1 VIIAGV
7 GAFAAALLVY
17 LAHFR
22 PPHIASILGPKI
34 MVFYRDFNPE
44 KQTEL
49 VGVIAPVTFVNT
61 AMKTGAVISASLLV
75 YRKDTPNERFYF
87 EWDKFGKLARLESK
101 KDGVTEQT
109 EQWVHEEEAH
119 ALAVLGNS
127 SITKMVYFYWFSKDK
142 HLVLREGKYDVT
154 LCFWDQAAQD
164 RLPKLENHKMLIDST
179 QAKVLEDCRK
189 AVQSV
194 KVSATV
200 YLRLDQKLQ
209 PNQFMTENES
219 KKLLGLTR

>member
-1 VIIAGV
+1 MTSLSLTIASVIIAGV
-7 GAFAAALLVY
+7 GAFAATLLVY

-22 PPHIASILGPKI
+22 PPHITSILGPKI

-75 YRKDTPNERFYF
+75 YREDTPNERFYF
-87 EWDKFGKLARLESK
+87 EWDKFGKLTKEGREWIEA
-101 KDGVTEQT
+101 
-109 EQWVHEEEAH
+109 EEAH

-127 SITKMVYFYWFSKDK
+127 SITKMVYFYWFSKDN

-179 QAKVLEDCRK
+179 QAKCLEDCRK